1 MDKEYARRLFM
12 NAWEYCEKHHCGGLK
27 WAFGVNKDTFNNIT
41 YSDFMANY
49 RRLVTN
55 ESLDRKGSIMIA
67 NEGFETYKKR
77 LKKEGINTLYELPG
91 IDPTKKSFLA
101 KSIGLADT
109 KKPHEWLEYAAYKC
123 KAASVEELIDY
134 YLSKKCYLTKGSGSR
149 HVIDFVLWRYGEKA
163 LFMDDVVMDKK
174 YASRLF
180 ENAWEYC
187 DCNELEWAK
196 NANENI
202 FKFVKSED
210 FSKFFVHADNYY
222 RLLPYTWLLPYT
234 LQRAAHKCKAASVD
248 ELVDYLSKKSDY
260 SHRVVDFVLRR
271 YENDKELYML
281 ENKKEE
287 RAEELFRNAWEYCA
301 KHHFEQLE
309 WIRNTNEDI
318 YKFIKSPDFYENLR
332 WIRKFNL
339 KRVIWLEYAA
349 HKCKAASVDELVD
362 YLSSKKPDCSPHV
375 VDFVLWR
382 YGEDKALYMYE
393 DEDEE
398 KDARELFE
406 HAWEYCAEFHSDELE
421 WAMSVNKDTFK
432 NMGSKEFLRNYCWL
446 VYTGNSRVKRFEVYF
461 PELEAAFKDFDII
474 ALSKMRSIKP
484 VLNFFDEYSF
494 THPGAANLGDAG
506 HQHEQKTKCF
516 LAGAKMVANE
526 GFETYK
532 KRLQEEVK
540 LNQLL
545 RRMGKEEKTDPLGKL
560 LDMNGDR
567 SDIAQTTKSIL
578 ESNLGLITDTI
589 ESDEDCF
596 YDVSRHV
603 VDFILRRYSLDG

>member
-12 NAWEYCEKHHCGGLK
+12 NAYYYCEEHHFGELN

-109 KKPHEWLEYAAYKC
+109 TKPHEWLEYAAYKC
-123 KAASVEELIDY
+123 KAASVDELVD
-134 YLSKKCYLTKGSGSR
+134 YLSSKEPDCSP
-149 HVIDFVLWRYGEKA
+149 HVVDFVLWRYGEKA
-163 LFMDDVVMDKK
+163 LFMDDIVMDKG
-174 YASRLF
+174 YARRLF
-180 ENAWEYC
+180 QNAWEYC
-187 DCNELEWAK
+187 VNHNKLEWAK

-202 FKFVKSED
+202 FKFIKSED
-210 FSKFFVHADNYY
+210 FSNNYHWFAEFITSE
-222 RLLPYTWLLPYT
+222 LL
-234 LQRAAHKCKAASVD
+234 LQHAAHRCKVDSVD
-248 ELVDYLSKKSDY
+248 ELIDYLSKKFDY
-260 SHRVVDFVLRR
+260 SPHVVDFVLGQ
-271 YENDKELYML
+271 YEADEMNFML
-281 ENKKEE
+281 KNKKEE
-287 RAEELFRNAWEYCA
+287 CAEELFRNTWEFCT
-301 KHHFEQLE
+301 KHHLEKLE
-309 WIRNTNEDI
+309 WIKNTNEDI
-318 YKFIKSPDFYENLR
+318 YKFIKSTDFCYNHR
-332 WIRKFNL
+332 WLRKFNL
-339 KRVIWLEYAA
+339 ERVEWLEYAV

-362 YLSSKKPDCSPHV
+362 YLSSREPDYSPHV
-375 VDFVLWR
+375 VDFVLWQ

-398 KDARELFE
+398 KDARERFS
-406 HAWEYCAEFHSDELE
+406 HAWEYCEEFHPAELK
-421 WAMSVNKDTFK
+421 WAMSVNKYTFK
-432 NMGSKEFLRNYCWL
+432 DMESKKFLRNYCWV
-446 VYTGNSRVKRFEVYF
+446 VYTGNSKVGRFEEYF
-461 PELEAAFKDFDII
+461 PELKTAFKDFDIT
-474 ALSKMRSIKP
+474 ALSKMRSIKS
-484 VLNFFDEYSF
+484 VLNFFDEYDF
-494 THPGAANLGDAG
+494 TNQKNLFGDARN
-506 HQHEQKTKCF
+506 QYEQKTKCF
-516 LAGAKMVANE
+516 LAGAKMIANE

-540 LNQLL
+540 FNQFL
-545 RRMGKEEKTDPLGKL
+545 RRLGKEEKTDPLGKL

-567 SDIAQTTKSIL
+567 SGITRDTKSIL
-578 ESNLGLITDTI
+578 ESNLGLMTDTI
-589 ESDEDCF
+589 ESDEGCF

>member
-1 MDKEYARRLFM
+1 MNDVVMDKGYASRLFK
-12 NAWEYCEKHHCGGLK
+12 NAWEYC
-27 WAFGVNKDTFNNIT
+27 VNHD
-41 YSDFMANY
+41 
-49 RRLVTN
+49 
-55 ESLDRKGSIMIA
+55 
-67 NEGFETYKKR
+67 
-77 LKKEGINTLYELPG
+77 
-91 IDPTKKSFLA
+91 
-101 KSIGLADT
+101 
-109 KKPHEWLEYAAYKC
+109 
-123 KAASVEELIDY
+123 
-134 YLSKKCYLTKGSGSR
+134 
-149 HVIDFVLWRYGEKA
+149 
-163 LFMDDVVMDKK
+163 
-174 YASRLF
+174 
-180 ENAWEYC
+180 C
-187 DCNELEWAK
+187 DNLEWAK

-202 FKFVKSED
+202 FKFIKSED
-210 FSKFFVHADNYY
+210 FSNNYHWLEKFIIPG
-222 RLLPYTWLLPYT
+222 PYMF
-234 LQRAAHKCKAASVD
+234 QHAAHRCKMASVY
-248 ELVDYLSKKSDY
+248 ELVDYLSKKSDCFP
-260 SHRVVDFVLRR
+260 HVVDFVLGQ
-271 YENDKELYML
+271 YEEDKLNYVL

-309 WIRNTNEDI
+309 WIKNTNEDI

-339 KRVIWLEYAA
+339 ERVRWLEYAA
-349 HKCKAASVDELVD
+349 HKCDAASVDELVG
-362 YLSSKKPDCSPHV
+362 YLSSKKPDYSPHV

-382 YGEDKALYMYE
+382 YGEDEVLYMYE
-393 DEDEE
+393 DEDEK
-398 KDARELFE
+398 KDARELFS
-406 HAWEYCAEFHSDELE
+406 HAWEYCEEFHPDELE

-432 NMGSKEFLRNYCWL
+432 NMRSKEFLRNYCWI
-446 VYTGNSRVKRFEVYF
+446 VYTGYSRVRQFEVYF
-461 PELEAAFKDFDII
+461 PELEAAFKDFDIT
-474 ALSKMRSIKP
+474 ALSKMRSIKS

-494 THPGAANLGDAG
+494 THPGAANLGNAG

-516 LAGAKMVANE
+516 LAGAKIIANE

-540 LNQLL
+540 LNQWL

-596 YDVSRHV
+596 YDASRHV